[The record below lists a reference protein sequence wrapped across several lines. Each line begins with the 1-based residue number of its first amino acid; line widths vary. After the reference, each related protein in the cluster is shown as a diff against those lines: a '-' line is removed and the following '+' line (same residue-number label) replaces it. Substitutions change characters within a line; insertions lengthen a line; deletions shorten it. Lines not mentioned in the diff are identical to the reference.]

1 MYNNVCMYGMNVE
14 KIWYMLIC
22 KFNWCVHTYIHTVHI
37 AGRYRFVSERARS
50 GHDSDLP
57 LLVYVSGHDADLALA
72 RLDDARAV
80 RADQAALALLPQQ
93 ILHLQAGR
101 QADKLKATTSITN
114 TPLHLSL

>member
-1 MYNNVCMYGMNVE
+1 M
-14 KIWYMLIC
+14 
-22 KFNWCVHTYIHTVHI
+22 FTYIHTVHTVHI

-50 GHDSDLP
+50 GHDSDLS

-101 QADKLKATTSITN
+101 QTGSKRLLLLLI
-114 TPLHLSL
+114 LHFTYLSKNVCMYFIIFL

>member
-1 MYNNVCMYGMNVE
+1 
-14 KIWYMLIC
+14 MLIC

-93 ILHLQAGR
+93 ILHLQTRR
-101 QADKLKATTSITN
+101 QTSLKRLRLLLLLI
-114 TPLHLSL
+114 LHFTYLSKNVCMYFIIFL